1 MVQQICLPSLISPFP
16 SLQSVINPHT
26 LKYPNCQKA
35 HKSLCIPIS
44 APGISVG
51 GGANQLQTK
60 PKTKTKTKQNKTNPK
75 SKNKNPKFPNWKKIT
90 NPLTK
95 KTKQQKKIQLKKKKR
110 KTLNT
115 QIGKKLTQ
123 INNKPRN

>member
-51 GGANQLQTK
+51 GGGKKNKKQKKKKKKKKNKKKQTQK
-60 PKTKTKTKQNKTNPK
+60 KKTKTLNSQIE
-75 SKNKNPKFPNWKKIT
+75 KK
-90 NPLTK
+90 
-95 KTKQQKKIQLKKKKR
+95 
-110 KTLNT
+110 
-115 QIGKKLTQ
+115 
-123 INNKPRN
+123 

>member
-1 MVQQICLPSLISPFP
+1 
-16 SLQSVINPHT
+16 
-26 LKYPNCQKA
+26 
-35 HKSLCIPIS
+35 
-44 APGISVG
+44 
-51 GGANQLQTK
+51 LQTK
-60 PKTKTKTKQNKTNPK
+60 PKTKTKQNKTNPK

-95 KTKQQKKIQLKKKKR
+95 KKKQQKKIQLKKKKR